1 MSHLKVSRYASVDLV
16 HAGDDDGLRRYA
28 RRADHRPSRAGLAE
42 GGKTMHRRVQY
53 ADEIEPLVQF
63 IEETAPGEI
72 IEQTLRKLRAG
83 VPIKAMLTASALAV
97 TRSSDLPPGHHGGP
111 LHPLVGIHAIRHIT
125 ERLSAESRFLPVLQ
139 HVALSNKHIHH
150 PGMGPYMLPHFEP
163 IDAGGVEATTR
174 AFLGAVDRGVY
185 NQADHYFLWLWDNIP
200 AVEALDLLFT
210 VAIPKNVQDDHYF
223 IFPAFTWRAIEW
235 LGREYLPIL
244 MRPAVR
250 YVTRYPTPP
259 AVPEIEALLDE
270 YQLLTRPLRQ
280 QTGDDETAAIGR
292 LGEAISQCNA
302 FTKIPGMLAKAL
314 ADGLSLAGA
323 GEALSIGAAGLFL
336 RSLTGNPMGVHLH
349 TSVNLRRYLVQLE
362 GLSLR
367 NKLLAL
373 LLWHT
378 GPEIRSTQRR
388 LEPTP
393 QPDPAAVAALPYRT
407 QDELLDAISEHI
419 YNQPPIDWSTV
430 PNLGQVR
437 AVPEVKISVNLAQ
450 QYVNCGYDATA
461 LIARLA
467 EIVCHDNF
475 TEMHAFKHHQAVVEE
490 FYATREPWR
499 WSHLVAGV
507 QAAAISFGKNME
519 IYEEAIELL
528 HT

>member
-1 MSHLKVSRYASVDLV
+1 MYK
-16 HAGDDDGLRRYA
+16 
-28 RRADHRPSRAGLAE
+28 
-42 GGKTMHRRVQY
+42 RVQF

-63 IEETAPGEI
+63 IEETAPSEI
-72 IEQTLRKLRAG
+72 VDHTLTKLRAG
-83 VPIKAMLTASALAV
+83 VPIRTMLTASALAV

-111 LHPLVGIHAIRHIT
+111 LHPLVGLHAIHHLV
-125 ERLSAESRFLPVLQ
+125 ERLEGEDRFLPVLQ
-139 HVALSNKHIHH
+139 HVALANKHIHH
-150 PGMGPYMLPHFEP
+150 PAMGPYMLPDFEP
-163 IDAGGVEATTR
+163 VDAGGAEATKQ
-174 AFLGAVDRGVY
+174 AFFTAVNRGEY
-185 NQADHYFLWLWDNIP
+185 NMADHYFLWLWEHVP
-200 AVEALDLLFT
+200 PVEALYTLLT
-210 VAIPKNVQDDHYF
+210 VAMPKNVLDDHYF
-223 IFPAFTWRAIEW
+223 IFPAFTFRAVEW
-235 LGREYLPIL
+235 LGHAYLPTL

-259 AVPEIEALLDE
+259 GIPEIEALLEE
-270 YQLLTRPLRQ
+270 YQLLTRSLRQ
-280 QTGDDETAAIGR
+280 QTGDNETTAIGS

-302 FTKIPGMLAKAL
+302 FSKIPGMLAKAL
-314 ADGLSLAGA
+314 ADGLSLEGA

-336 RSLTGNPMGVHLH
+336 RSLTGNPMDVHLH

-388 LEPTP
+388 LESTP

-407 QDELLDAISEHI
+407 QDELLDALSESI
-419 YNQPPIDWSTV
+419 YQQPPIDWSIVT
-430 PNLGQVR
+430 NLGQLR
-437 AVPEVKISVNLAQ
+437 AMSEVKIPVQLAQ
-450 QYVNCGYDATA
+450 QYVNFGYDATA
-461 LIARLA
+461 FMARLA

-499 WSHLVAGV
+499 WNHLVAGV

-528 HT
+528 HA